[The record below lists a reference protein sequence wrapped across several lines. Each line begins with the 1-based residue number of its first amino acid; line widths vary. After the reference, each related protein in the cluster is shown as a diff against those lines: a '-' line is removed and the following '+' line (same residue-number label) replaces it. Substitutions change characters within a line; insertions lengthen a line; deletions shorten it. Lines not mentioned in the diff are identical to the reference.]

1 MRDTRMQ
8 GFIDPREFV
17 ELVKRF
23 ALEYGS
29 PTHEFVLKSGAR
41 SHFYLDLRKLTLSP
55 GNFFVSEMLD
65 RELRDVRHSG
75 IGYHAIG
82 GPETGA
88 NQIVGGYMAYLG
100 DPTPGFSP
108 KHICG
113 GFVVRKAEKGHGKAG
128 RIVGNLKPGDRAVLV
143 EDVTTTGGSVLEAIE
158 AVREFGAE
166 VVAVITICD
175 RQQGAQEAFR
185 KAGVPFRSICT
196 QEDLKIEPRKPG
208 VNAPADPVPEPE
220 VQREGEPAAPAH
232 GLPEVLA
239 AAAPDLPGDDSKT
252 EGVGQVPAP

>member
-1 MRDTRMQ
+1 MRDDGMQ
-8 GFIDPREFV
+8 GFITSDEFLK
-17 ELVKRF
+17 LVRKF

-29 PTHEFVLKSGAR
+29 PTHEFTLKSGAK

-55 GNFFVSEMLD
+55 GNFFVAEMLD
-65 RELRDVRHSG
+65 RELRDLRHSG

-100 DPTPGFSP
+100 DPQPGFNT
-108 KHICG
+108 KHVCG
-113 GFVVRKAEKGHGKAG
+113 GFVVRKAEKAHGKAG
-128 RIVGNLKPGDRAVLV
+128 LIVGNLKPGDKAVLV

-166 VVAVITICD
+166 VVAVVTICD

-185 KAGVPFRSICT
+185 KAGIPFRSICT

-208 VNAPADPVPEPE
+208 VNAPADPLPEPPVQGE
-220 VQREGEPAAPAH
+220 VQPAAPSH

-239 AAAPDLPGDDSKT
+239 AAPKDLPGDDSPPPRA
-252 EGVGQVPAP
+252 G